1 MTKAEGMVNT
11 KEEPRPRGGR
21 KVKETTAKGAK
32 TGGSEANQAK
42 AERTRAE
49 GDKTE
54 GANAKGAKVDGAKA
68 KRRPR
73 MRWIMPRR
81 KRLRG

>member
-1 MTKAEGMVNT
+1 MTKAQGRVNA
-11 KEEPRPRGGR
+11 KEDPRPRGGR

-32 TGGSEANQAK
+32 TGGSEADQAK
-42 AERTRAE
+42 AKRTRAE

-54 GANAKGAKVDGAKA
+54 GANAKGAKANGAKT

-73 MRWIMPRR
+73 MRWITPRR
-81 KRLRG
+81 TRLRG